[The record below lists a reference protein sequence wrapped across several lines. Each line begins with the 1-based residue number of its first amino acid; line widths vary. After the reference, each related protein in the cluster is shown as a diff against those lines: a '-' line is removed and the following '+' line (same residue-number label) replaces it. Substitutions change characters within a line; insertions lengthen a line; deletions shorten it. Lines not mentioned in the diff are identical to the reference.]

1 MGAGHSHGERPS
13 LGPAPRQIRVLMAA
27 LVAPLVLATLVGL
40 VTLWPDG
47 DLEVSGPGV
56 DVERGTAEVQSVG
69 PCRQQ
74 VEGCQLAQ
82 VELLSGPGAP
92 GEAEA
97 LLPYGS
103 QAPEVVAGDRII
115 VSFTEQAPDGEQ
127 YAFQDFDRGPPLLV
141 LLILFAVAVL
151 ALSRWRGIG
160 ALASLA
166 YSLILIAGF
175 TLPAIMEGASPLL
188 VAVTT
193 AASIM
198 LVTLYLSHGFTV
210 RTTVAMLGT
219 LVSLVVI
226 GGVGWVFTEVGHF
239 TGLVDEGSQYISG
252 IAAQVDLR
260 GLLLAGLVIGALGVL
275 DDVTVTQTWAVWELA
290 DVDPDATTR
299 SLFTRA
305 MRIGR
310 SHAASTV
317 NTLVLAYVGATL
329 PLMLVFSALS
339 LPFGVA
345 VSQEVVAQE
354 VVRGLVGGL
363 GIIAA
368 VPVTT
373 AIAAAGRRPS
383 PPRADARRRSVPSR
397 LRPAPRLPRV
407 HQPTRLVVLVSGS
420 GTNLQALLDACADPS
435 YGARVVA
442 VGADREDI
450 EGLARAERAGIPTF
464 VRQVSDFETREG
476 WDASLTTVVERFEP
490 DLVVSAGFMKLLSTE
505 FLDRFLTLNT
515 HPALCPAFP
524 GMHGPRDAL
533 EHGVKVTGATL
544 FVVDAGVDTGPI
556 VAQVPVV
563 VAEDDDVASLH
574 ERIKTAER
582 AMLVDAVGR
591 IAREGIAVEG
601 RRVRIGAAAR

>member
-1 MGAGHSHGERPS
+1 MT
-13 LGPAPRQIRVLMAA
+13 A

-166 YSLILIAGF
+166 YSLVLIAGF
-175 TLPAIMEGASPLL
+175 TLPAIMEGSSPLL

-193 AASIM
+193 AAAIM

-373 AIAAAGRRPS
+373 AIAA
-383 PPRADARRRSVPSR
+383 
-397 LRPAPRLPRV
+397 
-407 HQPTRLVVLVSGS
+407 LVVGR
-420 GTNLQALLDACADPS
+420 LLRERTHAGAPS
-435 YGARVVA
+435 H
-442 VGADREDI
+442 
-450 EGLARAERAGIPTF
+450 RA
-464 VRQVSDFETREG
+464 
-476 WDASLTTVVERFEP
+476 
-490 DLVVSAGFMKLLSTE
+490 
-505 FLDRFLTLNT
+505 
-515 HPALCPAFP
+515 
-524 GMHGPRDAL
+524 
-533 EHGVKVTGATL
+533 
-544 FVVDAGVDTGPI
+544 
-556 VAQVPVV
+556 
-563 VAEDDDVASLH
+563 
-574 ERIKTAER
+574 
-582 AMLVDAVGR
+582 
-591 IAREGIAVEG
+591 
-601 RRVRIGAAAR
+601 